1 MKRKYLF
8 LIAAI
13 GLSFLMNSCGGSDS
27 IDENTAPTVPNQ
39 IFPLNNEICIEN
51 SVVFQWSKSTD
62 ADGDLVSYH
71 VEVSEDNSFENLLK
85 SETSFSESIII
96 TLETGKAFFWRV
108 KAIDHNSTESNYS
121 PVMQFVTEGEGTVNH
136 VPFPPTLVSPANN
149 NTEIEGTSMTIN
161 WTASDVDG
169 DALSFDVYLDTKE
182 NPDTLVSEN
191 QTGTTYEAVALT
203 AATKYYF
210 KIVVKDDKGASSIGQ
225 IWSFTIK

>member
-96 TLETGKAFFWRV
+96 DFF
-108 KAIDHNSTESNYS
+108 I
-121 PVMQFVTEGEGTVNH
+121 
-136 VPFPPTLVSPANN
+136 
-149 NTEIEGTSMTIN
+149 
-161 WTASDVDG
+161 
-169 DALSFDVYLDTKE
+169 
-182 NPDTLVSEN
+182 
-191 QTGTTYEAVALT
+191 
-203 AATKYYF
+203 
-210 KIVVKDDKGASSIGQ
+210 
-225 IWSFTIK
+225 

>member
-8 LIAAI
+8 LIATI
-13 GLSFLMNSCGGSDS
+13 SLSFLMNSCGGSDS
-27 IDENTAPTVPNQ
+27 IDKNTAPTVPNQ

-71 VEVSEDNSFENLLK
+71 VEVSEDDSFENLLK

-96 TLETGKAFFWRV
+96 TLETGKAYFWRV

-136 VPFPPTLVSPANN
+136 VPFPPTLMSPANN
-149 NTEIEGTSMTIN
+149 TEVEGANISIN

-169 DALSFDVYLDTKE
+169 DPLTFDVYIDTTE
-182 NPDTLVSEN
+182 NPKTKVSEN
-191 QTGTTYEAVALT
+191 QTETTYNAANLVP
-203 AATKYYF
+203 ATKYYF
-210 KIVVKDDKGASSIGQ
+210 KVIVKDDKGAISVGQ
-225 IWSFTIK
+225 VWSFSTK